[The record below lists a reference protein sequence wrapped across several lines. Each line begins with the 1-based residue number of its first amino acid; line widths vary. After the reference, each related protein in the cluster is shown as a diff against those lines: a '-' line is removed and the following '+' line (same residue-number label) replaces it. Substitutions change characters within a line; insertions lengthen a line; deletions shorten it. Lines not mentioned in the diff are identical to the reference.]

1 MAIMNAVYSHAY
13 KSCADS
19 FSFLLAIY
27 LGMKLLGGME
37 TVWVL
42 RNCQATFHSG
52 YKGDS
57 AFSTHSRAYYLSFT
71 TAILVEG
78 KWCFTVGLI
87 CSSLAILSSPFMVP
101 MFIFSGET
109 ATRFLCLFP
118 KLNNFCLFVIRVLHI
133 YRFLSGRWF
142 INIFSYSVG
151 LSHFLTG
158 KHSATKLHPQ
168 STFLILSSE
177 TKIFGLGA
185 QQLNDRAFA
194 YWVQFQ
200 VLQKPNHNSVC
211 SATGLMHS
219 CSGREPRPLRY
230 ITSPTEF

>member
-13 KSCADS
+13 KSCVDS

-151 LSHFLTG
+151 LSPL
-158 KHSATKLHPQ
+158 
-168 STFLILSSE
+168 
-177 TKIFGLGA
+177 
-185 QQLNDRAFA
+185 
-194 YWVQFQ
+194 
-200 VLQKPNHNSVC
+200 PNRK
-211 SATGLMHS
+211 A
-219 CSGREPRPLRY
+219 LRY
-230 ITSPTEF
+230 KATSPVYFLDTVLGNKNIWARSTTAQ